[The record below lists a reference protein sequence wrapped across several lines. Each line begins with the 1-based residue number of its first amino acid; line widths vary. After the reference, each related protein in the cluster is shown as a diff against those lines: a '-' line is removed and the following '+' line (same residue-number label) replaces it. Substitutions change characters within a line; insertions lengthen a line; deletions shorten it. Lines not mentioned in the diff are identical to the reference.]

1 MISLKYQ
8 YFSLI
13 FSLFLFSCSQTPV
26 PKPYG
31 YFRIDLPQHV
41 YRPLGDTLDLPYT
54 FDLPLY
60 ATIENSNIDMLAQK
74 NLITNGEEW
83 INIEFPKLNA
93 IIYCSYKSLH
103 NDLYEISEEARKI
116 VYRHSVR
123 ADAIS
128 EQRYENP
135 DNHVFGILY
144 DLKGN
149 TASTTQFVLTDSVRN
164 FFRAAVYFNNV
175 PNSDSIAPM
184 RDFIKI
190 DAKHIIETFRWKR

>member
-1 MISLKYQ
+1 MIISKYK
-8 YFSLI
+8 YLLLTFS
-13 FSLFLFSCSQTPV
+13 FFLFSCAPAPV

-31 YFRIDLPQHV
+31 YFRIDVPQHA
-41 YRPLGDTLDLPYT
+41 YHSLRDTLDLPYT
-54 FDLPLY
+54 FDLPVY
-60 ATIENSNIDMLAQK
+60 ATIGNSNIEMIEQK
-74 NLITNGEEW
+74 KLITSGEKW

-93 IIYCSYKSLH
+93 TIYCSYKSLH
-103 NDLYEISEEARKI
+103 NNLYEISEEARQI

-123 ADAIS
+123 ANAIS

-144 DLKGN
+144 NLKGN

-184 RDFIKI
+184 RDFINI
-190 DAKHIIETFRWKR
+190 DVRHIIETFRWKR